1 MLHESHRKAAKVVN
15 FMTMWLNTNLTTV
28 MLKMHFQLLLYWLP
42 LFIYMYL
49 LTFTLNLT
57 CFLSY
62 VSFVPWQ
69 MLCVN
74 ESAQRQ
80 VNYDLYQPISSCPN
94 VKGV

>member
-1 MLHESHRKAAKVVN
+1 MVEYKSDDGNAKNAFPAVA
-15 FMTMWLNTNLTTV
+15 
-28 MLKMHFQLLLYWLP
+28 LLASTFHLYV
-42 LFIYMYL
+42 

-94 VKGV
+94 VKGVQMFSWLVGHLSVISRDD